1 MKIISLIMRLNC
13 GISGISR
20 FVRFAKVRI
29 YGRLLKNAARYACG
43 SVWSVRQES
52 NA

>member
-13 GISGISR
+13 GISGISGL
-20 FVRFAKVRI
+20 VQFAKVRTC
-29 YGRLLKNAARYACG
+29 GRLLKNAARHVCE
-43 SVWSVRQES
+43 SVWNVRQES